1 MELNDKI
8 CYLFVTCFGIYK
20 VREFTKKKECI
31 LPLSG
36 TAGCVRLASFLS
48 PGTVIFQEVAS
59 GLAPCISD
67 LLHCSP
73 L

>member
-8 CYLFVTCFGIYK
+8 CYLFVTCFNIYK
-20 VREFTKKKECI
+20 VRGRKRECI
-31 LPLSG
+31 LPLSE
-36 TAGCVRLASFLS
+36 TVGCLRLASFLS
-48 PGTVIFQEVAS
+48 LGTVIFQEVAS
-59 GLAPCISD
+59 GLTPCISE